1 MVTGENCETM
11 RKLRLL
17 LGIFLCL
24 APYRSAWA
32 QAPSK
37 LNVVYPAVTGVM
49 TGLWVA
55 AESKAFQKH
64 GLDVSLLYI
73 PSAPQVVRVMLA
85 GDSQITVTGGAPVV
99 SANLS
104 GADFIFIGGIVNV
117 PAFYVMAAPEI
128 KTIEDLKGA
137 TVGVT
142 RFGSSSD
149 FAMRY
154 VLQKHGLRAEK
165 DVTLLQLG
173 GMIELATAL
182 SKRLVTAATL
192 SSPADLRAR
201 KSGARELVNM
211 ATTGV
216 SFPQSAIVTTRTYIQ
231 AHQDDVLN
239 FLRGYGEGM
248 QRMIADKA
256 MAKKVIEKYTRETDA
271 EIVEATYRYGVD
283 YIAPVP
289 YPAKEGILEIL
300 KQSNHPK
307 AKSANPD
314 TFIDMNLVR
323 KLEDGGL
330 FRRSNQR

>member
-1 MVTGENCETM
+1 M
-11 RKLRLL
+11 KKASKQLALL
-17 LGIFLCL
+17 AGVFFCL
-24 APYRSAWA
+24 ATSSWSQTRV
-32 QAPSK
+32 K

-49 TGLWVA
+49 TALWTA
-55 AESKAFQKH
+55 AEVKSFQRY

-85 GDSQITVTGGAPVV
+85 GDAQISVTGGAAVV

-104 GADFIFIGGIVNV
+104 GADLVFIGGIVNV

-128 KTIEDLKGA
+128 KSIEELRGA

-154 VLQKHGLRAEK
+154 VLQKHGLRPEK

-173 GMIELATAL
+173 GMLELATAL
-182 SKRLVTAATL
+182 SKRLVAAATL

-201 KSGARELVNM
+201 KSGAQQLINM

-216 SFPQSAIVTTRTYIQ
+216 SFPQSAIVTTRSYIQ
-231 AHQDDVLN
+231 AHQDEVLN
-239 FLRGYGEGM
+239 FLRAYAEGM
-248 QRMIADKA
+248 QRMIADKP
-256 MAKKVIEKYTRETDA
+256 MAKKVIQKYSRETDPDVL
-271 EIVEATYRYGVD
+271 ESTYRYGLD

-289 YPAKEGILEIL
+289 YPAREGIVEIL

-314 TFIDMNLVR
+314 DFIDMSLVK
-323 KLEDGGL
+323 KLEEGGF
-330 FRRSNQR
+330 FRETNQR

>member
-1 MVTGENCETM
+1 
-11 RKLRLL
+11 
-17 LGIFLCL
+17 
-24 APYRSAWA
+24 
-32 QAPSK
+32 
-37 LNVVYPAVTGVM
+37 M
-49 TGLWVA
+49 TALWTA
-55 AESKAFQKH
+55 AEVKAFQRY

-85 GDSQITVTGGAPVV
+85 GDSQITVTGGAAVV

-104 GADFIFIGGIVNV
+104 GADLVFIGGIVNV

-128 KTIEDLKGA
+128 KTIEELRGA

-154 VLQKHGLRAEK
+154 VLQKHGLRPEK

-173 GMIELATAL
+173 GMLELATAL
-182 SKRLVTAATL
+182 SKRLVAAATL

-201 KSGARELVNM
+201 KSGAQQLINM

-216 SFPQSAIVTTRTYIQ
+216 SFPQSAIVTTRSYIQ
-231 AHQDDVLN
+231 AHQDEVLN
-239 FLRGYGEGM
+239 FLRAYAEGM

-256 MAKKVIEKYTRETDA
+256 MAKKVIQKYSRETDPDVL
-271 EIVEATYRYGVD
+271 ESTYRYGLD

-289 YPAKEGILEIL
+289 YPAREGIVEIL

-314 TFIDMNLVR
+314 DFIDMTLVK
-323 KLEDGGL
+323 KLEEGGF
-330 FRRSNQR
+330 FRETNQR

>member
-1 MVTGENCETM
+1 MKKF
-11 RKLRLL
+11 RFL

-24 APYRSAWA
+24 ASYRSVWS
-32 QAPSK
+32 QTPTR

-49 TGLWVA
+49 TALWVA
-55 AESKAFQKH
+55 AEAKAFQKH

-104 GADFIFIGGIVNV
+104 GADFVFIGGIVNV

-154 VLQKHGLRAEK
+154 LLQKHGLRPEK

-182 SKRLVTAATL
+182 SKRLVAAATL

-201 KSGARELVNM
+201 KSGAQQLVNM
-211 ATTGV
+211 ASTGV
-216 SFPQSAIVTTRTYIQ
+216 SFPQSAIVTTRSYIQ
-231 AHQDDVLN
+231 THQDEVLN
-239 FLRGYGEGM
+239 FLRAYAEGM
-248 QRMIADKA
+248 QRMISDKA
-256 MAKKVIEKYTRETDA
+256 MAKKVIQKYTRETDPDV
-271 EIVEATYRYGVD
+271 VESTYRYGVD

-289 YPAKEGILEIL
+289 YPAKEGIAEIL
-300 KQSNHPK
+300 QQSNHPK
-307 AKSANPD
+307 AKAANPSD
-314 TFIDMNLVR
+314 FIDMSLIK
-323 KLEDGGL
+323 KLEQDGF
-330 FRRSNQR
+330 FRQNSQR

>member
-1 MVTGENCETM
+1 M
-11 RKLRLL
+11 KKASKQLALL
-17 LGIFLCL
+17 AGVFFCL
-24 APYRSAWA
+24 ATSSWSQTRV
-32 QAPSK
+32 K

-49 TGLWVA
+49 IALWTA
-55 AESKAFQKH
+55 AEVKAFQRY

-85 GDSQITVTGGAPVV
+85 GDAQIAVTGGAAVV

-104 GADFIFIGGIVNV
+104 GADLVFIGGIVNV

-128 KTIEDLKGA
+128 KSIEELRGA

-154 VLQKHGLRAEK
+154 VLQKHGLRPEK

-173 GMIELATAL
+173 GMLELATAL
-182 SKRLVTAATL
+182 SKRLVAAATL

-201 KSGARELVNM
+201 KSGAQQLINM

-216 SFPQSAIVTTRTYIQ
+216 SFPQSAIVTTRSYIQ
-231 AHQDDVLN
+231 AHQDEVLN
-239 FLRGYGEGM
+239 FLRAYAEGM
-248 QRMIADKA
+248 QRMTADKA
-256 MAKKVIEKYTRETDA
+256 TAKKVIQKYSRETDPDVL
-271 EIVEATYRYGVD
+271 ESTYRYGLD

-289 YPAKEGILEIL
+289 YPAREGIVEIL

-314 TFIDMNLVR
+314 DFIDMSLVK
-323 KLEDGGL
+323 KLEEGGF
-330 FRRSNQR
+330 FRETNQR

>member
-1 MVTGENCETM
+1 M
-11 RKLRLL
+11 KKASKQLALL
-17 LGIFLCL
+17 AGIFFCL
-24 APYRSAWA
+24 ATSSWSQTRV
-32 QAPSK
+32 K

-49 TGLWVA
+49 IALWTA
-55 AESKAFQKH
+55 AEVKAFQRY

-85 GDSQITVTGGAPVV
+85 GDAQIAVTGGAAVV

-104 GADFIFIGGIVNV
+104 GADLVFIGGIVNV

-128 KTIEDLKGA
+128 KSIEELRGA

-154 VLQKHGLRAEK
+154 VLQKHGLRPEK

-173 GMIELATAL
+173 GMLELATAL

-201 KSGARELVNM
+201 KSGAQQLINM

-216 SFPQSAIVTTRTYIQ
+216 SFPQSAIVTTRSYIQ
-231 AHQDDVLN
+231 AHQDELLN
-239 FLRGYGEGM
+239 FLRAYAEGM

-256 MAKKVIEKYTRETDA
+256 MAKKVIQKYSRETDPDVL
-271 EIVEATYRYGVD
+271 ESTYRYGLD

-289 YPAKEGILEIL
+289 YPAREGIVEIL

-314 TFIDMNLVR
+314 DFIDMTLVK
-323 KLEDGGL
+323 KLEEGGF
-330 FRRSNQR
+330 FRETNQR

>member
-1 MVTGENCETM
+1 M
-11 RKLRLL
+11 KKASKQLALL
-17 LGIFLCL
+17 AGIFFCL
-24 APYRSAWA
+24 ATSSWSQTRV
-32 QAPSK
+32 K

-49 TGLWVA
+49 IALWTA
-55 AESKAFQKH
+55 AEVKAFQRY

-85 GDSQITVTGGAPVV
+85 GDAQIAVTGGAAVV

-104 GADFIFIGGIVNV
+104 GADLVFIGGIVNV

-128 KTIEDLKGA
+128 KSIEELRGA

-154 VLQKHGLRAEK
+154 VLQKHGLRPEK

-173 GMIELATAL
+173 GMLELATAL
-182 SKRLVTAATL
+182 SKRLVAAATL

-201 KSGARELVNM
+201 KSGAQQLINM

-216 SFPQSAIVTTRTYIQ
+216 SFPQSAIVTTRSYIQ
-231 AHQDDVLN
+231 AHQDEVLN
-239 FLRGYGEGM
+239 FLRAYAEGM
-248 QRMIADKA
+248 QRMTADKA
-256 MAKKVIEKYTRETDA
+256 TAKKVIQKYSRETDPDVL
-271 EIVEATYRYGVD
+271 ESTYRYGLD

-289 YPAKEGILEIL
+289 YPAREGIVEIL

-314 TFIDMNLVR
+314 DFIDMSLVK
-323 KLEDGGL
+323 KLEEGGF
-330 FRRSNQR
+330 FRETNQR

>member
-1 MVTGENCETM
+1 MQ
-11 RKLRLL
+11 LALL
-17 LGIFLCL
+17 AWVFFCF
-24 APYRSAWA
+24 ANSAWS
-32 QAPSK
+32 QTRIK

-49 TGLWVA
+49 TALWTA
-55 AESKAFQKH
+55 AEAKAFQKY

-85 GDSQITVTGGAPVV
+85 GDSQIAVTGGAAVV

-104 GADFIFIGGIVNV
+104 GADLVFIGGIVNV

-128 KTIEDLKGA
+128 KTIEELRGA

-154 VLQKHGLRAEK
+154 VLQKHGLRPEK

-173 GMIELATAL
+173 GMLELATAL
-182 SKRLVTAATL
+182 SKRLVAAATL

-201 KSGARELVNM
+201 KSGAQQLINM
-211 ATTGV
+211 ATAGV
-216 SFPQSAIVTTRTYIQ
+216 SFPQSAIVTTRSYIQ
-231 AHQDDVLN
+231 AHQDEVLN
-239 FLRGYGEGM
+239 FLRAYAEGM
-248 QRMIADKA
+248 QRMIVDKA
-256 MAKKVIEKYTRETDA
+256 MAKQVIQKYTREIDPDV
-271 EIVEATYRYGVD
+271 VESTYRYGVD

-289 YPAKEGILEIL
+289 YPAKEGIVEIL

-307 AKSANPD
+307 AKTANPD
-314 TFIDMNLVR
+314 DFIDMSLVK
-323 KLEDGGL
+323 KLGEAGF
-330 FRRSNQR
+330 FRQTSQR

>member
-1 MVTGENCETM
+1 MKKASM
-11 RKLRLL
+11 QFALL
-17 LGIFLCL
+17 AWIFFCL
-24 APYRSAWA
+24 ATSAWS
-32 QAPSK
+32 QTRIK

-49 TGLWVA
+49 TALWTA
-55 AESKAFQKH
+55 AEAKAFQKY

-85 GDSQITVTGGAPVV
+85 GDSQITVTGGAAVV

-104 GADFIFIGGIVNV
+104 GADLVFIGGIVNV

-128 KTIEDLKGA
+128 KTIEELRGA

-154 VLQKHGLRAEK
+154 VLQKHGLRPEK

-173 GMIELATAL
+173 GMLELATAL

-201 KSGARELVNM
+201 KSGAQQLINM

-216 SFPQSAIVTTRTYIQ
+216 SFPQSAIVTTRSYIQ
-231 AHQDDVLN
+231 AHQDEVLN
-239 FLRGYGEGM
+239 FLRAYAEGM
-248 QRMIADKA
+248 QRMIVDKA
-256 MAKKVIEKYTRETDA
+256 MAKQVIQKYSRETDPDVL
-271 EIVEATYRYGVD
+271 ESTYRYGVD

-289 YPAKEGILEIL
+289 YPAKEGIVEIL
-300 KQSNHPK
+300 KQSNHPR
-307 AKSANPD
+307 AKTANPD
-314 TFIDMNLVR
+314 DFIDMSLVK
-323 KLEDGGL
+323 KLEEAGF
-330 FRRSNQR
+330 FRQTSQR

>member
-1 MVTGENCETM
+1 MKKASM
-11 RKLRLL
+11 QLALL
-17 LGIFLCL
+17 AWVFFCF
-24 APYRSAWA
+24 ATSAWS
-32 QAPSK
+32 QTRIK

-49 TGLWVA
+49 TALWTA
-55 AESKAFQKH
+55 AEAKAFQKY

-85 GDSQITVTGGAPVV
+85 GDSQIAVTGGAAVV

-104 GADFIFIGGIVNV
+104 GADLVFIGGIVNV

-128 KTIEDLKGA
+128 KTIEELRGA

-154 VLQKHGLRAEK
+154 VLQKHGLRPEK

-173 GMIELATAL
+173 GMLELATAL
-182 SKRLVTAATL
+182 SKRLVAAATL

-201 KSGARELVNM
+201 KSGAQQLINM
-211 ATTGV
+211 ATAGV
-216 SFPQSAIVTTRTYIQ
+216 SFPQSAIVTTRSYIQ
-231 AHQDDVLN
+231 AHQDEVLN
-239 FLRGYGEGM
+239 FLRAYAEGM
-248 QRMIADKA
+248 QRMIVDKA
-256 MAKKVIEKYTRETDA
+256 MAKQVIQKYTREIDPDV
-271 EIVEATYRYGVD
+271 VESTYRYGVD

-289 YPAKEGILEIL
+289 YPAKEGIVEIL

-307 AKSANPD
+307 AKTANPD
-314 TFIDMNLVR
+314 DFIDMSLLK
-323 KLEDGGL
+323 KLEEAGF
-330 FRRSNQR
+330 FRQTSQR

>member
-1 MVTGENCETM
+1 M
-11 RKLRLL
+11 KKASKQLALL
-17 LGIFLCL
+17 AGVFFCL
-24 APYRSAWA
+24 ATSSWSQTRV
-32 QAPSK
+32 K

-49 TGLWVA
+49 TALWTA
-55 AESKAFQKH
+55 AEVKSFQRY

-85 GDSQITVTGGAPVV
+85 GDAQITVTGGAAVV

-104 GADFIFIGGIVNV
+104 GADLVFIGGIVNV

-128 KTIEDLKGA
+128 KSIEELRGA

-154 VLQKHGLRAEK
+154 VLQKHGLRPEK

-173 GMIELATAL
+173 GMLELATAL
-182 SKRLVTAATL
+182 SKRLVAAATL

-201 KSGARELVNM
+201 KSGAQQLINM

-216 SFPQSAIVTTRTYIQ
+216 SFPQSAIVTTRSYIQ
-231 AHQDDVLN
+231 AHQDEVLN
-239 FLRGYGEGM
+239 FLRAYAEGM
-248 QRMIADKA
+248 QRMTADKA
-256 MAKKVIEKYTRETDA
+256 MAKKVIQKYSRETDPDVL
-271 EIVEATYRYGVD
+271 ESTYRYGLD

-289 YPAKEGILEIL
+289 YPAREGIVEIL

-314 TFIDMNLVR
+314 DFIDMSLVK
-323 KLEDGGL
+323 KLAEGGL
-330 FRRSNQR
+330 FRETNQR

>member
-1 MVTGENCETM
+1 M
-11 RKLRLL
+11 KKASKQLALL
-17 LGIFLCL
+17 AGIFFCL
-24 APYRSAWA
+24 ATSSWSQTRV
-32 QAPSK
+32 K

-49 TGLWVA
+49 IALWTA
-55 AESKAFQKH
+55 AEVKAFQRY

-85 GDSQITVTGGAPVV
+85 GDAQIAVTGGAAVV

-104 GADFIFIGGIVNV
+104 GADLVFIGGIVNV

-128 KTIEDLKGA
+128 KSIEELRGA

-154 VLQKHGLRAEK
+154 VLQKHGLRPEK

-173 GMIELATAL
+173 GMLELATAL
-182 SKRLVTAATL
+182 SKRLVAAATL

-201 KSGARELVNM
+201 KSGAQQLINM

-216 SFPQSAIVTTRTYIQ
+216 SFPQSAIVTTRSYIQ
-231 AHQDDVLN
+231 AHQDEVLN
-239 FLRGYGEGM
+239 FLRAYAEGM
-248 QRMIADKA
+248 QRMTADKA
-256 MAKKVIEKYTRETDA
+256 MAKKVIQKYSRETDPDVL
-271 EIVEATYRYGVD
+271 ESTYRYGLD

-289 YPAKEGILEIL
+289 YPAREGIVEIL

-314 TFIDMNLVR
+314 DFIDMSLVK
-323 KLEDGGL
+323 KLEEGGF
-330 FRRSNQR
+330 FRETNQR

>member
-1 MVTGENCETM
+1 MKKVGV
-11 RKLRLL
+11 L
-17 LGIFLCL
+17 LGIFLWV
-24 APYRSAWA
+24 ASYQSALGQTPA
-32 QAPSK
+32 K

-49 TGLWVA
+49 TALWVA
-55 AESKAFQKH
+55 AETKAFQKH
-64 GLDVSLLYI
+64 GLGVSLLYI

-85 GDSQITVTGGAPVV
+85 GDSQIAVTGGAPVV

-104 GADFIFIGGIVNV
+104 GADFVFIGGIVNV
-117 PAFYVMAAPEI
+117 PAFYVMAVPEI
-128 KTIEDLKGA
+128 KAIEDLKGA

-149 FAMRY
+149 FAMRS
-154 VLQKHGLRAEK
+154 VLQKHGLRPEK

-182 SKRLVTAATL
+182 SKRLVAAATL

-216 SFPQSAIVTTRTYIQ
+216 SFPQSAIVTTRPYIQ
-231 AHQDDVLN
+231 AHQDQVLN
-239 FLRGYGEGM
+239 FLRGYAEGM

-256 MAKKVIEKYTRETDA
+256 TAKKVIEEYTRETDP
-271 EIVEATYRYGVD
+271 EILEATYRYGID
-283 YIAPVP
+283 YIAPIP
-289 YPAKEGILEIL
+289 YPAKEGIVEIL
-300 KQSNHPK
+300 EQSNHPK

-314 TFIDMNLVR
+314 EFIDMSLVR
-323 KLEDGGL
+323 KLEEGGF
-330 FRRSNQR
+330 FRRSGQR

>member
-1 MVTGENCETM
+1 M
-11 RKLRLL
+11 KKASKQLALL
-17 LGIFLCL
+17 AGVFFCL
-24 APYRSAWA
+24 ATSSWSQTRV
-32 QAPSK
+32 K

-49 TGLWVA
+49 IALWTA
-55 AESKAFQKH
+55 AEVKAFQRY

-85 GDSQITVTGGAPVV
+85 GDAQISVTGGAAVV

-104 GADFIFIGGIVNV
+104 GADLVFIGGIVNV

-128 KTIEDLKGA
+128 KSIEELRGA

-154 VLQKHGLRAEK
+154 VLQKHGLRPEK

-173 GMIELATAL
+173 GMLELATAL
-182 SKRLVTAATL
+182 SKRLVAAATL

-201 KSGARELVNM
+201 KSGAQQLINM

-216 SFPQSAIVTTRTYIQ
+216 SFPQSAIVTTRSYIQ
-231 AHQDDVLN
+231 AHQDEVLN
-239 FLRGYGEGM
+239 FLRAYAEGM
-248 QRMIADKA
+248 QRMTADKA
-256 MAKKVIEKYTRETDA
+256 TAKKVIQKYSRETDPDVL
-271 EIVEATYRYGVD
+271 ESTYRYGLD

-289 YPAKEGILEIL
+289 YPAREGIVEIL

-314 TFIDMNLVR
+314 DFIDMSLVK
-323 KLEDGGL
+323 KLEEGGF
-330 FRRSNQR
+330 FRETNQR

>member
-1 MVTGENCETM
+1 M
-11 RKLRLL
+11 KKASKQLALL
-17 LGIFLCL
+17 AWVLFCLGT
-24 APYRSAWA
+24 SAWS
-32 QAPSK
+32 QPRMK

-49 TGLWVA
+49 TALWTA
-55 AESKAFQKH
+55 AEAKAFQRY

-85 GDSQITVTGGAPVV
+85 GDSQITVTGGAAVV

-104 GADFIFIGGIVNV
+104 GADLVFIGGIVNV

-128 KTIEDLKGA
+128 KTIEELRGA

-154 VLQKHGLRAEK
+154 VLQKHGLRPEK

-173 GMIELATAL
+173 GMLELATAL
-182 SKRLVTAATL
+182 SKRLVAAATL

-201 KSGARELVNM
+201 KSGAQQLINM

-216 SFPQSAIVTTRTYIQ
+216 SFPQSAIVTTRSYIQ
-231 AHQDDVLN
+231 AHQDEVLN
-239 FLRGYGEGM
+239 FLRAYAEGM

-256 MAKKVIEKYTRETDA
+256 MAKKVIQKYSRETDPDVL
-271 EIVEATYRYGVD
+271 ESTYRYGLD

-289 YPAKEGILEIL
+289 YPAREGIVEIL

-314 TFIDMNLVR
+314 DFIDMTLVK
-323 KLEDGGL
+323 KLEEGGF
-330 FRRSNQR
+330 FRETNQR

>member
-1 MVTGENCETM
+1 MEPDTDQTQRGLSGCH
-11 RKLRLL
+11 
-17 LGIFLCL
+17 
-24 APYRSAWA
+24 
-32 QAPSK
+32 
-37 LNVVYPAVTGVM
+37 GVM
-49 TGLWVA
+49 TALWTA
-55 AESKAFQKH
+55 AEAKAFQKY

-85 GDSQITVTGGAPVV
+85 GDSQIAVTGGAAVV

-104 GADFIFIGGIVNV
+104 GADLVVIGGIVNV

-128 KTIEDLKGA
+128 KTIEELRGA

-154 VLQKHGLRAEK
+154 VLQKHGLRPEK

-173 GMIELATAL
+173 GMLELATAL
-182 SKRLVTAATL
+182 SKRLVAAATL

-201 KSGARELVNM
+201 KSGAQQLINM

-216 SFPQSAIVTTRTYIQ
+216 SFPQSAIVTTRSYIQ
-231 AHQDDVLN
+231 AHQDEVLN
-239 FLRGYGEGM
+239 FLRAYAEGM
-248 QRMIADKA
+248 QRMTADKA
-256 MAKKVIEKYTRETDA
+256 MAKKVIQKYSRETDPDVL
-271 EIVEATYRYGVD
+271 ESTYRYGLD

-289 YPAKEGILEIL
+289 YPAREGIVEIL

-314 TFIDMNLVR
+314 DFIDMSLVK
-323 KLEDGGL
+323 KLEEGGF
-330 FRRSNQR
+330 FRETNQR

>member
-1 MVTGENCETM
+1 M
-11 RKLRLL
+11 KKASKQLALL
-17 LGIFLCL
+17 AGVFFCL
-24 APYRSAWA
+24 ATSSWSQTRV
-32 QAPSK
+32 K

-49 TGLWVA
+49 TALWTA
-55 AESKAFQKH
+55 AEVKSFQRY

-85 GDSQITVTGGAPVV
+85 GDAQITVTGGAAVV

-104 GADFIFIGGIVNV
+104 GADLVFIGGIVNV

-128 KTIEDLKGA
+128 KSIEELRGA

-154 VLQKHGLRAEK
+154 VLQKHGLRPEK

-173 GMIELATAL
+173 GMLELATAL
-182 SKRLVTAATL
+182 SKRLVAAATL

-201 KSGARELVNM
+201 KSGAQQLINM

-216 SFPQSAIVTTRTYIQ
+216 SFPQSAIVTTRSYIQ
-231 AHQDDVLN
+231 AHQDEVLN
-239 FLRGYGEGM
+239 FLRAYAEGM

-256 MAKKVIEKYTRETDA
+256 MAKKVIQKYSRETDPDVL
-271 EIVEATYRYGVD
+271 ESTYRYGLD

-289 YPAKEGILEIL
+289 YPAREGIVEIL

-314 TFIDMNLVR
+314 DFIDMSLVK
-323 KLEDGGL
+323 KLEEGGF
-330 FRRSNQR
+330 FRETNQR

>member
-1 MVTGENCETM
+1 MKKVV
-11 RKLRLL
+11 LL
-17 LGIFLCL
+17 AGMFLWL
-24 APYRSAWA
+24 TFDQQAWS
-32 QAPSK
+32 QTRTK

-49 TGLWVA
+49 MGLWVA
-55 AESKAFQKH
+55 AETKAFQKY

-85 GDSQITVTGGAPVV
+85 GESQITVTGGAPVV

-104 GADFIFIGGIVNV
+104 GADFVFIGGIVNV

-128 KTIEDLKGA
+128 KSVEDLKGT

-154 VLQKHGLRAEK
+154 VLQKHGLRPEK

-182 SKRLVTAATL
+182 SKRLVAAATL

-201 KSGARELVNM
+201 KNGAQELVNM
-211 ATTGV
+211 ATSGV
-216 SFPQSAIVTTRTYIQ
+216 SFPQSAIVTTRSYVQ

-239 FLRGYGEGM
+239 FLKGYAEGM
-248 QRMIADKA
+248 RKMAQDKA
-256 MAKKVIEKYTRETDA
+256 TAKKIIAKYTRETDP
-271 EIVEATYRYGVD
+271 EILESTYRYGVD
-283 YIAPVP
+283 YIAPIP
-289 YPAKEGILEIL
+289 YPAKEGIVEIL
-300 KQSNHPK
+300 RQSSHPK
-307 AKSANPD
+307 AKTANPD
-314 TFIDMNLVR
+314 DFVDMSLVK
-323 KLEDGGL
+323 KLEDGGF
-330 FRRSNQR
+330 FRRTGQW

>member
-1 MVTGENCETM
+1 MKKASM
-11 RKLRLL
+11 QFALL
-17 LGIFLCL
+17 AWIFFCL
-24 APYRSAWA
+24 TTSAWS
-32 QAPSK
+32 QTRIK

-49 TGLWVA
+49 TALWTA
-55 AESKAFQKH
+55 AEAKAFQKY

-85 GDSQITVTGGAPVV
+85 GDSQITVTGGAAVV

-104 GADFIFIGGIVNV
+104 GADLVFIGGIVNV

-128 KTIEDLKGA
+128 KTIEELRGA

-154 VLQKHGLRAEK
+154 VLQKHGLRPEK

-173 GMIELATAL
+173 GMLELATAL

-201 KSGARELVNM
+201 KSGAQQLINM

-216 SFPQSAIVTTRTYIQ
+216 SFPQSAIVTTRSYIQ
-231 AHQDDVLN
+231 AHQDEVLN
-239 FLRGYGEGM
+239 FLRAYAEGM
-248 QRMIADKA
+248 QRMIVDKA
-256 MAKKVIEKYTRETDA
+256 MAKQVIQKYSRETDPDVL
-271 EIVEATYRYGVD
+271 ESTYRYGLD

-289 YPAKEGILEIL
+289 YPAKEGIVEIL
-300 KQSNHPK
+300 KQSNHPR
-307 AKSANPD
+307 AKTANPD
-314 TFIDMNLVR
+314 DFIDMSLVK
-323 KLEDGGL
+323 KLEEAGF
-330 FRRSNQR
+330 FRQTSQR

>member
-1 MVTGENCETM
+1 M
-11 RKLRLL
+11 KKASKQLALL
-17 LGIFLCL
+17 AGIFFCL
-24 APYRSAWA
+24 ATSSWSQTRV
-32 QAPSK
+32 K

-49 TGLWVA
+49 IALWTA
-55 AESKAFQKH
+55 AEVKAFQRY

-85 GDSQITVTGGAPVV
+85 GDAQIAVTGGAAVV

-104 GADFIFIGGIVNV
+104 GADLVFIGGIVNV

-128 KTIEDLKGA
+128 KSIEELRGA

-154 VLQKHGLRAEK
+154 VLQKHGLRPEK

-173 GMIELATAL
+173 GMLELATAL
-182 SKRLVTAATL
+182 SKRLVAAATL

-201 KSGARELVNM
+201 KSGAQQLINM

-216 SFPQSAIVTTRTYIQ
+216 SFPQSAIVTTRSYIQ
-231 AHQDDVLN
+231 AHEDEVLN
-239 FLRGYGEGM
+239 FLRAYAEGM

-256 MAKKVIEKYTRETDA
+256 MAKKVIQKYSRETDPDVL
-271 EIVEATYRYGVD
+271 ESTYRYGLD

-289 YPAKEGILEIL
+289 YPAREGIVEIL

-314 TFIDMNLVR
+314 DFIDMTLVK
-323 KLEDGGL
+323 KLEEGGF
-330 FRRSNQR
+330 FRETNQR